1 MEGGGRKRGKCC
13 FHRNKSILSPSC
25 YSFPHTFL
33 FHYTHILYFSPWTLY
48 RPVTWTAWPGINKYL
63 ILLKK
68 MRVVQNSVTM
78 PGWLLGHCDAVA
90 RVKRPRSLDFSP
102 VFWWNWCIWSFN
114 KVPEHNAHTR
124 LQYFWWNHYRISQQ
138 LISERLCCTGITND
152 QRSGDVLYRPGVM
165 TRSESSHA
173 DSVGICVG
181 TTSLNS
187 LSAPIW
193 DTTWTYSQLLFD
205 H

>member
-1 MEGGGRKRGKCC
+1 MHGGRRKRGKCC

-33 FHYTHILYFSPWTLY
+33 FHYTHILYASPWTLY
-48 RPVTWTAWPGINKYL
+48 RPVTWTARPGIDKYL
-63 ILLKK
+63 IFLKK
-68 MRVVQNSVTM
+68 MWVVQNSVTM
-78 PGWLLGHCDAVA
+78 PGWLPGHWDAVA
-90 RVKRPRSLDFSP
+90 R
-102 VFWWNWCIWSFN
+102 WNWCIWSLN
-114 KVPEHNAHTR
+114 KLPAHNAHAR
-124 LQYFWWNHYRISQQ
+124 LQSFWWNPYRISQQ
-138 LISERLCCTGITND
+138 LISEQLCCTGITND
-152 QRSGDVLYRPGVM
+152 QRSGDVLHRPGIM

-187 LSAPIW
+187 FSAPIW
-193 DTTWTYSQLLFD
+193 DATWTYSQLLYD